1 MTILPDKLNLAHLPT
16 PIEQL
21 KGDYGA
27 NIYLKRDDLTGL
39 ELSGNKVRKLE
50 YVLSDALKAGA
61 DVIISCGGV
70 QSNHARA
77 TAVAAAKAGLKCHLV
92 LRHDGPLPLAGNV
105 ILDRLFGAAITTI
118 PAENFTGFNEKMQE
132 LVADYQ
138 KRGLKAYTIPVGAS
152 NAIGNYGYLNT
163 FYEILEDEKRLGI
176 SFDSIVCT
184 VGSGGTYSGLWLGN
198 YLSGA
203 GKRVIGINICDSA
216 EHFKNVCSDIATRT
230 LQLLGRTDQLKPDD
244 FTIIDGFAGRGYAL
258 SSQPE
263 IDFIKQTALA
273 EGVFFDPVYTGKC
286 FRGVVETLKNSPQQ
300 IVDNPNQNVLFIH
313 TGGLFAL
320 FAKSDLFF

>member
-16 PIEQL
+16 PIEKL
-21 KGDYGA
+21 KSDYGA
-27 NIYLKRDDLTGL
+27 NIYLKRDDLTGI

-77 TAVAAAKAGLKCHLV
+77 TAVAAAKVGLKCHLV
-92 LRHDGPLPLAGNV
+92 LRHDGQLPLAGNV
-105 ILDRLFGAAITTI
+105 ILDQLFGATITTI
-118 PAENFTGFNEKMQE
+118 PAENFTGFTEKIQA

-138 KRGLKAYTIPVGAS
+138 RQGLKAYAIPVGAS
-152 NAIGNYGYLNT
+152 NAIGNFGYLNS

-176 SFDSIVCT
+176 NFDTIVCT

-203 GKRVIGINICDSA
+203 GKRIVGINISDSA
-216 EHFKNVCSDIATRT
+216 GHFKTVCSDIATQT
-230 LQLLGRTDQLKPDD
+230 LHLLGCDEQLKPED

-258 SSQPE
+258 SSQIE
-263 IDFIKQTALA
+263 IDFIKQIVLS

-286 FRGVVETLKNSPQQ
+286 FRGLIKTLKDNPQQ
-300 IVDNPNQNVLFIH
+300 IVDDLDQNVLFIH

-320 FAKSDLFF
+320 FAKGDLFF